1 MIVAAATKNVRPTM
15 PAPVMTIAAR
25 PTAIPVTNVPRPVPT
40 EHRPPARPARRV
52 RWQHRAPLPRVPKTI
67 IPPPKRI
74 VKTFHEARCC
84 GCANRTPAVVKPV
97 SEPASPKAVEP
108 KTFSDEEILA
118 SVKPETL
125 APEFGKPKPAPF
137 YAKVATGDSKKRVKA
152 DRATPADQTRLHL
165 NVGEEMGVV
174 PIDVVNSIAGETGL
188 PGKVV
193 GKVDIRERHSFVD
206 VATEHANAIL
216 AKLNR
221 AEIKG
226 HKVKIKAA

>member
-1 MIVAAATKNVRPTM
+1 
-15 PAPVMTIAAR
+15 
-25 PTAIPVTNVPRPVPT
+25 
-40 EHRPPARPARRV
+40 
-52 RWQHRAPLPRVPKTI
+52 
-67 IPPPKRI
+67 
-74 VKTFHEARCC
+74 VKTFHEAP
-84 GCANRTPAVVKPV
+84 APTPVTPP
-97 SEPASPKAVEP
+97 PASTRPVAAAASAKIVEP
-108 KTFSDEEILA
+108 KTFSDSEILA
-118 SVKPETL
+118 SVKSETS
-125 APEFGKPKPAPF
+125 APEFIKSKPAPF
-137 YAKVATGDSKKRVKA
+137 YAKVATGEPKKRVKA
-152 DRATPADQTRLHL
+152 ERATPADQTRLHL

>member
-1 MIVAAATKNVRPTM
+1 MAKVV
-15 PAPVMTIAAR
+15 
-25 PTAIPVTNVPRPVPT
+25 
-40 EHRPPARPARRV
+40 EG
-52 RWQHRAPLPRVPKTI
+52 RAVSPL
-67 IPPPKRI
+67 
-74 VKTFHEARCC
+74 
-84 GCANRTPAVVKPV
+84 PAVVKKPANGAHGV
-97 SEPASPKAVEP
+97 TRPASEAQTEPA
-108 KTFSDEEILA
+108 KTFSDAEILA
-118 SVKPETL
+118 SVKPETR
-125 APEFGKPKPAPF
+125 APEFSKPKPAPF
-137 YAKVATGDSKKRVKA
+137 YAKVATESASKKSKVKSE
-152 DRATPADQTRLHL
+152 RKTPADQTRLHL

-193 GKVDIRERHSFVD
+193 GKVDIRERHAFVD

>member
-1 MIVAAATKNVRPTM
+1 MAAAS
-15 PAPVMTIAAR
+15 AA
-25 PTAIPVTNVPRPVPT
+25 
-40 EHRPPARPARRV
+40 
-52 RWQHRAPLPRVPKTI
+52 PRVPKTI
-67 IPPPKRI
+67 IPPPAKRV
-74 VKTFHEARCC
+74 VKTFHETLVA
-84 GCANRTPAVVKPV
+84 ASLKSPVTPAVITPV
-97 SEPASPKAVEP
+97 AAPASPKAVEP

-118 SVKPETL
+118 SVKPEQG

-137 YAKVATGDSKKRVKA
+137 YTKVAAPDFASKKSKVKA
-152 DRATPADQTRLHL
+152 ERATPADQTRLHL

-193 GKVDIRERHSFVD
+193 GKVDVRERHSFVD
-206 VATEHANAIL
+206 VSTEHANAIL

>member
-1 MIVAAATKNVRPTM
+1 MGAPASAA
-15 PAPVMTIAAR
+15 
-25 PTAIPVTNVPRPVPT
+25 
-40 EHRPPARPARRV
+40 
-52 RWQHRAPLPRVPKTI
+52 PRVPKTI
-67 IPPPKRI
+67 IPPPAKRI
-74 VKTFHEARCC
+74 AKTFHEAPVI
-84 GCANRTPAVVKPV
+84 APAAAKPPAAPVVATPA
-97 SEPASPKAVEP
+97 PASISPKAVEQ
-108 KTFSDEEILA
+108 KTYSDEEILA

-125 APEFGKPKPAPF
+125 APEFGKSKPAPF
-137 YAKVATGDSKKRVKA
+137 YAKVAAESFPKKSKVKGE
-152 DRATPADQTRLHL
+152 RKTPSDQTRLHL

-206 VATEHANAIL
+206 VSTEHANAIL

>member
-1 MIVAAATKNVRPTM
+1 MRLKFHEA
-15 PAPVMTIAAR
+15 PAPT
-25 PTAIPVTNVPRPVPT
+25 PVTPPPASPRPVAA
-40 EHRPPARPARRV
+40 PATA
-52 RWQHRAPLPRVPKTI
+52 KI
-67 IPPPKRI
+67 
-74 VKTFHEARCC
+74 
-84 GCANRTPAVVKPV
+84 
-97 SEPASPKAVEP
+97 VEP
-108 KTFSDEEILA
+108 KTFSDSEILA
-118 SVKPETL
+118 SVKPETQ
-125 APEFGKPKPAPF
+125 APEFIKPKPAPF
-137 YAKVATGDSKKRVKA
+137 YAKVATGEPKKRVKA
-152 DRATPADQTRLHL
+152 ERATPADQTRLHL

>member
-1 MIVAAATKNVRPTM
+1 MGV
-15 PAPVMTIAAR
+15 PVSASSA
-25 PTAIPVTNVPRPVPT
+25 
-40 EHRPPARPARRV
+40 
-52 RWQHRAPLPRVPKTI
+52 PRVPKTI
-67 IPPPKRI
+67 IPPPKRV
-74 VKTFHEARCC
+74 VKTFHA
-84 GCANRTPAVVKPV
+84 APAPIAPPIAKTPVA
-97 SEPASPKAVEP
+97 EPASPKVVEP

-125 APEFGKPKPAPF
+125 APEFSKPKSAPF
-137 YAKVATGDSKKRVKA
+137 YAKVATPESKKRVKA
-152 DRATPADQTRLHL
+152 ERATPSDQTRLHL
-165 NVGEEMGVV
+165 NVGEEMGVM

-206 VATEHANAIL
+206 VSTEHANAIL

>member
-1 MIVAAATKNVRPTM
+1 MKGER
-15 PAPVMTIAAR
+15 
-25 PTAIPVTNVPRPVPT
+25 
-40 EHRPPARPARRV
+40 
-52 RWQHRAPLPRVPKTI
+52 K
-67 IPPPKRI
+67 
-74 VKTFHEARCC
+74 
-84 GCANRTPAVVKPV
+84 
-97 SEPASPKAVEP
+97 
-108 KTFSDEEILA
+108 
-118 SVKPETL
+118 
-125 APEFGKPKPAPF
+125 
-137 YAKVATGDSKKRVKA
+137 
-152 DRATPADQTRLHL
+152 TPADQTRLHL

-206 VATEHANAIL
+206 VSTEHANAIL

>member
-1 MIVAAATKNVRPTM
+1 M
-15 PAPVMTIAAR
+15 
-25 PTAIPVTNVPRPVPT
+25 
-40 EHRPPARPARRV
+40 
-52 RWQHRAPLPRVPKTI
+52 LGVPK
-67 IPPPKRI
+67 
-74 VKTFHEARCC
+74 A
-84 GCANRTPAVVKPV
+84 
-97 SEPASPKAVEP
+97 
-108 KTFSDEEILA
+108 
-118 SVKPETL
+118 
-125 APEFGKPKPAPF
+125 APF
-137 YAKVATGDSKKRVKA
+137 YTKVATASAAKKSKVKSE
-152 DRATPADQTRLHL
+152 RKTPADQTRLHL